1 MCSSCHVSQCNTL
14 SLFFAILFRLSKE
27 SSGSCLFRLCIN
39 SLLIVVFSAS
49 VLHKEPR
56 QVCLCLLEIGRI
68 VSKYV
73 FEHRR
78 KSFEL
83 YIKKQFKIGL
93 VQEVHM

>member
-1 MCSSCHVSQCNTL
+1 M
-14 SLFFAILFRLSKE
+14 
-27 SSGSCLFRLCIN
+27 
-39 SLLIVVFSAS
+39 
-49 VLHKEPR
+49 LHKEPR